1 MCRLLAVFAI
11 CLLAGCSSH
20 SIERYAQQQPTLQLD
35 QYFNGEL
42 EAWGMFQNRS
52 GEVVKRFHVALTG
65 SWQGDV
71 GTLDERFTYSDGST
85 ERRVWTLRRQADG
98 SWRGTAADVLGEAV
112 GELSG
117 NALHWRYQL
126 LLKVDADTYVVDF
139 DDWMFLLDQRVM
151 LNRAR
156 MSKWG
161 VELGEVTLSFSR
173 PPPRSAGD

>member
-1 MCRLLAVFAI
+1 MRFFLGLL
-11 CLLAGCSSH
+11 LLLSIAGCSGPD
-20 SIERYAQQQPTLQLD
+20 IRDYAAQQPALELSD
-35 QYFNGEL
+35 YLNGDL

-52 GEVVKRFHVALTG
+52 GAVVKRFHVALTG
-65 SWQGDV
+65 TWQGDV

-85 ERRVWTLRRQADG
+85 ERRIWTLRRQADG

-112 GELSG
+112 GEVSG

-126 LLKVDADTYVVDF
+126 LLKVDGEQYVVDF
-139 DDWMFLLDQRVM
+139 DDWMFLMDGRVM

-161 VELGEVTLSFSR
+161 VDLGEVTLSFHK
-173 PPPRSAGD
+173 PAK

>member
-1 MCRLLAVFAI
+1 MRALLVLLFA
-11 CLLAGCSSH
+11 LSVAGCGGVDV
-20 SIERYAQQQPTLQLD
+20 RQYAAEQPALELSD
-35 QYFNGEL
+35 YFNGEL

-52 GEVVKRFHVALTG
+52 GEVVKRFHVAMTG
-65 SWQGDV
+65 TWQGDV

-98 SWRGTAADVLGEAV
+98 SWRGTAGDVVGEAI
-112 GELSG
+112 GEVSG

-126 LLKVDADTYVVDF
+126 LLKVDGEQYVVDF
-139 DDWMFLLDQRVM
+139 DDWMFLMDPRVM

-161 VELGEVTLSFSR
+161 IDLGQVTLSFYK
-173 PPPRSAGD
+173 PAK

>member
-1 MCRLLAVFAI
+1 MRILVSLLLV
-11 CLLAGCSSH
+11 LTLAGCGSPA
-20 SIERYAQQQPTLQLD
+20 IRQYAAEQPALELSD
-35 QYFNGEL
+35 YLNGEL

-52 GEVVKRFHVALTG
+52 GEVVRRFHVALTG
-65 SWQGDV
+65 TWQGDV

-98 SWRGTAADVLGEAV
+98 SWRGTAADVLGEAI
-112 GELSG
+112 GEVSG

-126 LLKVDADTYVVDF
+126 LLKVDGEQYVVDF
-139 DDWMFLLDQRVM
+139 DDWMFLMDERVM

-161 VELGEVTLSFSR
+161 VDLGEVTLSFYK
-173 PPPRSAGD
+173 PAN

>member
-1 MCRLLAVFAI
+1 MRALIVLLFAL
-11 CLLAGCSSH
+11 CMAGCTGTDV
-20 SIERYAQQQPTLQLD
+20 RQYAAEQPALELSD
-35 QYFNGEL
+35 YLNGEL

-65 SWQGDV
+65 TWQGDV

-98 SWRGTAADVLGEAV
+98 SWRGTAGDVVGEAI
-112 GELSG
+112 GEVSG

-126 LLKVDADTYVVDF
+126 LLKVDGEQYVVDF
-139 DDWMFLLDQRVM
+139 DDWMFLMDQRVM

-161 VELGEVTLSFSR
+161 IDLGQVTLSFYK
-173 PPPRSAGD
+173 PVK

>member
-1 MCRLLAVFAI
+1 MRFFLGLL
-11 CLLAGCSSH
+11 LLLSIAGCSSPD
-20 SIERYAQQQPTLQLD
+20 IRQYAAQQPALELSD
-35 QYFNGEL
+35 YLNGDL

-65 SWQGDV
+65 TWQGDV

-98 SWRGTAADVLGEAV
+98 SWRGTAADVLGEAI
-112 GELSG
+112 GEVSG
-117 NALHWRYQL
+117 NALNWRYQL
-126 LLKVDADTYVVDF
+126 LLKVDGERYVVDF
-139 DDWMFLLDQRVM
+139 DDWMFLMDGRVM

-161 VELGEVTLSFSR
+161 VDLGEVTLSFHK
-173 PPPRSAGD
+173 SAK